1 MKLRTFRV
9 KVQLVVV
16 IAPAHLTIFSANYI
30 PIAGNGQYCVKCM
43 EMYALAV
50 AQRPGWH

>member
-9 KVQLVVV
+9 EVQFVVV
-16 IAPAHLTIFSANYI
+16 IAPAHLIIFSANYI
-30 PIAGNGQYCVKCM
+30 PIAGNGQYCVK
-43 EMYALAV
+43 MYALAV